1 MERLRFYGGVFLIT
15 ADTLMLQII
24 QTRILSVVAWYHLT
38 FWGINGAAGVLASA
52 LAVASSIAFGIGV
65 TLVIG
70 SVCYLLL
77 APAALVIGFGTSQP
91 AAVAAPRP
99 A

>member
-1 MERLRFYGGVFLIT
+1 MFANPSRVPR
-15 ADTLMLQII
+15 M
-24 QTRILSVVAWYHLT
+24 
-38 FWGINGAAGVLASA
+38 WGPSPNFRPGDWAVEQRVMNINGAAGVLASA

-77 APAALVIGFGTSQP
+77 APAALVIGFGTRRP